1 MTTAT
6 DPSLDALS
14 DAAVTRARRLLS
26 DASALLGRRE
36 RAARRRFARLLR
48 DRSALGVT
56 VTLTDEVMRFTSTS
70 RAAATL
76 RDAVRRATFVGFGF
90 WNVLALR
97 GAAAASWLA
106 PGPVLAIVHRRI
118 RFLTSDLILDAEPA
132 TLRRHLARRAA
143 QGLGAN
149 VNVLG
154 EAVLG
159 DLEAEDRL
167 ARVIE
172 MMARPEVTY
181 VSVKLSSIVSQLVT
195 IDLDGSLCRV
205 NEQLRVLFRAAAREG
220 VFVNLDMEEF
230 RDLHLTVAAFCTVLS
245 EGEFADLAAGVVL
258 QAYLPD
264 VHAVLDDLVEWA
276 RDRVSRGGAPIK
288 VRLVKGANLAMEHA
302 EAELHGWTAAPYA
315 TKAEVDAS
323 YARLLDVVLRPEA
336 TTAVRVGVASHNLF
350 HLAWA
355 LEVAKTRGVSARVD
369 VEMLEG
375 MANAEALALVRSGE
389 RVLLYTPA
397 TRRDDFAAAVAY
409 LVRRLD
415 ENTAP
420 ENYLSAAFSIGR
432 DEGVF
437 AEQRRRFVESIAQ
450 RHDLSVSPRRF
461 HPPDQDL
468 TTFTNARDGDPV
480 DPAYVEAV
488 VEVLDELSTSRFEVG
503 EPGPEV
509 GEGRDPSAG
518 GAVWYGYGVADRDR
532 VDEVVAAAR
541 VAGPAWESRGAA
553 ARADVLDAVAVA
565 MAARRA
571 RSLAVMARDAGKT
584 VAEGDPEVSEAIDFA
599 RYYAA
604 CGRQVGESAPL
615 GVVVVVPPWNFPYA
629 IPSGGVAAAL
639 AAGNAVILKP
649 SRESVAT
656 AWEVASAFWEGG
668 VPHDVLQF
676 LSPRDDDVGRHLV
689 THPGVDGVVLTGSFE
704 TAQRFTTWR
713 PDVHLMAETSGKNA
727 IVVTACA
734 DVDLAVRDLVHAAF
748 GHAGQKCSAASLAI
762 VEASLLA
769 DGAFL
774 RQLRDAVTSLRV
786 GPAYDL
792 GTVVGPVIRP
802 AEGALRRALTVL
814 EEGESWLVEPAA
826 LDAGYLWQPGVK
838 LGVRPGSWSHLNEW
852 FGPVLGIMAAPD
864 LATATRWQNG
874 VAYGLTAG
882 LHSLSVSECEYWLNH
897 VAAGNLYVNRGT
909 TGAVVNR
916 QPFGG
921 WKRSAVGPT
930 AKAGGPN
937 YVAALR
943 RWARVTNV
951 ARAQHEL
958 QEWWTSVGGASVDP
972 TGLRVE
978 RNFQRFRRPSVPPIV
993 RVDGEFTSDD
1003 AAYLAAIA
1011 SITGVTIEVSAD
1023 ASASHG
1029 YADVRESVDQLVE
1042 RCVEGTRMRWL
1053 SAETAPATELLGR
1066 GVSLDR
1072 RALAQAGAIE
1082 GPRWLLEQSVALTN
1096 HRYGNVGVGPA
1107 PRVPGLAQIDP
1118 SVARRG

>member
-1 MTTAT
+1 MTTT
-6 DPSLDALS
+6 DPAIDALS
-14 DAAVTRARRLLS
+14 DLAVARARRLLA
-26 DASALLGRRE
+26 DASKLLGRRD

-48 DRSALGVT
+48 DRGALGVT
-56 VTLTDEVMRFTSTS
+56 VTLTDEVMRFTSRD

-76 RDAVRRATFVGFGF
+76 RDAVRRATAAGFGF
-90 WNVLALR
+90 WNVMALR
-97 GAAAASWLA
+97 AAAVASRLA
-106 PGPVLAIVHRRI
+106 PGPVLAVVHRRI
-118 RFLTSDLILDAEPA
+118 RRLTSDLILDAEPA
-132 TLRRHLARRAA
+132 TLRRHLDRRGA
-143 QGLGAN
+143 QGLHAN

-159 DLEAEDRL
+159 DAEADDRL

-172 MMARPEVTY
+172 MMTRYEVTY

-195 IDLDGSLCRV
+195 VDLDGSLRRV

-245 EGEFADLAAGVVL
+245 EAQFVGLGAGVVL

-276 RDRVSRGGAPIK
+276 RDRVARGGAPIK

-323 YARLLDVVLRPEA
+323 YARLLDVALRPEA
-336 TTAVRVGVASHNLF
+336 TVAVRVGVASHNLF

-355 LEVAKTRGVSARVD
+355 LEVASARGVSSRVD

-375 MANAEALALVRSGE
+375 MANAEALALARSGE
-389 RVLLYTPA
+389 TVLLYTPA

-415 ENTAP
+415 ENTSP

-437 AEQRRRFVESIAQ
+437 DEQRRRFAESVAR
-450 RHDLSVSPRRF
+450 RHDVSVSPRRF
-461 HPPDQDL
+461 HPSDQDF
-468 TTFTNARDGDPV
+468 TSFTNARDGDPAN
-480 DPAYVEAV
+480 PAYVEAV
-488 VEVLDELSTSRFEVG
+488 VEVLDELSSSRFEVG
-503 EPGPEV
+503 VPGPET

-518 GAVWYGYGVADRDR
+518 GDVWYRYGVADRDR
-532 VDEVVAAAR
+532 VDDVIATAR
-541 VAGPAWESRGAA
+541 AAGPAWESRGPAP
-553 ARADVLDAVAVA
+553 RADVLDAVAAA

-599 RYYAA
+599 HYYAA
-604 CGRQVGESAPL
+604 RGREVGESAPL

-639 AAGNAVILKP
+639 VAGNAVILKP

-668 VPHDVLQF
+668 VPRDVLQF
-676 LSPRDDDVGRHLV
+676 LPTRDADVGRHLV
-689 THPGVDGVVLTGSFE
+689 TNAGVDAVILTGSFE
-704 TAQRFTTWR
+704 TAQRFTAWR
-713 PDVHLMAETSGKNA
+713 PDIHLMAETSGKNA

-734 DVDLAVRDLVHAAF
+734 DVDLAVRDVVHAAF

-762 VEASLLA
+762 VESSLLT

-774 RQLRDAVTSLRV
+774 RQLRDAVASLRV
-786 GPAYDL
+786 GPACDL
-792 GTVVGPVIRP
+792 GTMVGPVIRP
-802 AEGALRRALTVL
+802 AEGALARALTAL
-814 EEGESWLVEPAA
+814 DEGESWLVEPAS
-826 LDAGYLWQPGVK
+826 LDAGYLWRPGVK

-852 FGPVLGIMAAPD
+852 FGPVLGVMAAPD

-882 LHSLSVSECEYWLNH
+882 LHSLSTSECEYWLEH
-897 VAAGNLYVNRGT
+897 VAAGNLYVNRAT

-943 RWARVTNV
+943 RWPRATDV
-951 ARAQHEL
+951 AAAQREL
-958 QEWWTSVGGASVDP
+958 REWWARSGGEAVDP
-972 TGLRVE
+972 AGLRIE
-978 RNFQRFRRPSVPPIV
+978 RNVHRFRRPTVAPIV
-993 RVDGEFTSDD
+993 RVDDRWTSED
-1003 AAYLAAIA
+1003 AAYLAAIS
-1011 SITGVTIEVSAD
+1011 SITGVAIATSAAD
-1023 ASASHG
+1023 ASLADRV
-1029 YADVRESVDQLVE
+1029 DVRESVDQLVE
-1042 RCVEGTRMRWL
+1042 RCVEGTRVRWL
-1053 SAETAPATELLGR
+1053 SREVAPADALLAR
-1066 GVSLDR
+1066 GVSVDR

-1096 HRYGNVGVGPA
+1096 HRYGNVGVGPQ
-1107 PRVPGLAQIDP
+1107 PRVPGLASIEP
-1118 SVARRG
+1118 HGARRG